1 LLGHCHRITLA
12 MVPTAFE
19 SMMSETTLPALDH
32 LELDRGIV
40 LIGLMGAGKS
50 SVGRR
55 LAKRLDLPFSD
66 ADQEIEKAADCTIEE
81 IFARHG
87 EAAFRAGER
96 RVIGRLLD
104 GPPQVLATGGGA
116 FMDRETRAAISEKGI
131 SIWLRADLD
140 VLLERVLR
148 RDNRPLLKQG
158 DPEQILRRLMAER
171 DPVYAQADLTA
182 TSGQGPHEDVVEDI
196 VEALQRHLAGGSTD
210 ADLKDGD

>member
-1 LLGHCHRITLA
+1 MA
-12 MVPTAFE
+12 PAAFE
-19 SMMSETTLPALDH
+19 SMMSETILPALND
-32 LELDRGIV
+32 LALDRGIV

-55 LAKRLDLPFSD
+55 LAKCLDLPFSD
-66 ADQEIEKAADCTIEE
+66 ADQEIEKAADCTVEE

-96 RVIGRLLD
+96 RVIARLLD

-116 FMDRETRAAISEKGI
+116 FMDPETRAAISEKSI
-131 SIWLRADLD
+131 SIWLRAERA

-158 DPEQILRRLMAER
+158 DPQQILRQLMAER
-171 DPVYAQADLTA
+171 DPVYGLADLTV
-182 TSGQGPHEDVVEDI
+182 TSGQGPHENVVEDI
-196 VEALQRHLAGGSTD
+196 VDALQRHLAAG
-210 ADLKDGD
+210 LKDEK

>member
-1 LLGHCHRITLA
+1 
-12 MVPTAFE
+12 
-19 SMMSETTLPALDH
+19 
-32 LELDRGIV
+32 
-40 LIGLMGAGKS
+40 
-50 SVGRR
+50 
-55 LAKRLDLPFSD
+55 
-66 ADQEIEKAADCTIEE
+66 
-81 IFARHG
+81 
-87 EAAFRAGER
+87 
-96 RVIGRLLD
+96 
-104 GPPQVLATGGGA
+104 
-116 FMDRETRAAISEKGI
+116 MDRETRAAISEKGI

-171 DPVYAQADLTA
+171 DPVYAQADLTV

>member
-1 LLGHCHRITLA
+1 

-32 LELDRGIV
+32 LELGRGIV
-40 LIGLMGAGKS
+40 PIGLMGAGKS

-171 DPVYAQADLTA
+171 DPVYAQADLTV

>member
-1 LLGHCHRITLA
+1 

-158 DPEQILRRLMAER
+158 DPKEILRKLMVER
-171 DPVYAQADLTA
+171 DPVYAQADLTV

>member
-1 LLGHCHRITLA
+1 MA
-12 MVPTAFE
+12 PPVFE
-19 SMMSETTLPALDH
+19 SVMSETTLPALND

-66 ADQEIEKAADCTIEE
+66 ADQEIEKAADCTIDE

-96 RVIGRLLD
+96 RVIARLLD
-104 GPPQVLATGGGA
+104 GAPQVLATGGGA
-116 FMDRETRAAISEKGI
+116 FMDPETRAAISEKGI
-131 SIWLRADLD
+131 SIWLRADLE

-158 DPEQILRRLMAER
+158 DPEEILRRLMAER
-171 DPVYAQADLTA
+171 DPVYAQADIA
-182 TSGQGPHEDVVEDI
+182 VTSGQGPHKNVVEDI
-196 VEALQRHLAGGSTD
+196 VTALQQHLAGQQKD
-210 ADLKDGD
+210 ARLRDGD

>member
-171 DPVYAQADLTA
+171 DPVYAQADLTV

>member
-1 LLGHCHRITLA
+1 MA
-12 MVPTAFE
+12 PAAFE
-19 SMMSETTLPALDH
+19 SMMSETIFPALNG
-32 LELDRGIV
+32 LALDRGIV

-55 LAKRLDLPFSD
+55 LAKCLDLPFSD
-66 ADQEIEKAADCTIEE
+66 ADQEIEKAADCTVEE

-96 RVIGRLLD
+96 RVIARLLD

-116 FMDRETRAAISEKGI
+116 FMDPETRAAISEKGI
-131 SIWLRADLD
+131 SIWLRAELA

-158 DPEQILRRLMAER
+158 DPQQILRQLMAER
-171 DPVYAQADLTA
+171 DPVYGLADLTV
-182 TSGQGPHEDVVEDI
+182 TSGQGPHENVVEDI
-196 VEALQRHLAGGSTD
+196 VDALQRHLAAG
-210 ADLKDGD
+210 LKDEK

>member
-1 LLGHCHRITLA
+1 

-96 RVIGRLLD
+96 RVIGRLWMARHKCWRQAAAPSWTGRP
-104 GPPQVLATGGGA
+104 GPP
-116 FMDRETRAAISEKGI
+116 
-131 SIWLRADLD
+131 
-140 VLLERVLR
+140 
-148 RDNRPLLKQG
+148 
-158 DPEQILRRLMAER
+158 
-171 DPVYAQADLTA
+171 
-182 TSGQGPHEDVVEDI
+182 
-196 VEALQRHLAGGSTD
+196 
-210 ADLKDGD
+210 